1 MIFKKIKKISRR
13 NSIRNREIEP
23 DEIFI
28 DSTNLP
34 EFNTDQFEG
43 RIERPISRNSIIF
56 IGIAFFIIGVLF
68 GWKVWTL
75 QISQG
80 KTFASISENN
90 RLDNSI
96 IFADRGVIYDRN
108 NIELVWN
115 ERVEGDDFSKRKYV
129 DMPGL
134 SHILGYVSY
143 PLKDTSGVYYQDEFI
158 PKAGIEKLYNN
169 ILNGSSGLKI
179 IETNARME
187 VQSESTTLP
196 ANNGENIVLSID
208 SKVQNKM
215 YEFIESLTEEIGFDG
230 GAGVIMDINNGE
242 ILSMA
247 SFPEYSSKVLSD
259 GEPREKILEYAQNK
273 NNPYLNRVVAGLY
286 TPGSTVKLFVSLGAL
301 NEKLITPEKQIL
313 STGSISIPNP
323 YFPDKESV
331 FVDWKAHG
339 LVDMRDAIAVSSNVY
354 FYEIGGGFK
363 DQEGLGIERIE
374 KYMRMFGFGE
384 KTEIYPKDVLTE
396 EDGVIPNPQWK
407 EENFPG
413 DEWRIG
419 DTYHTAI
426 GQYGFQV
433 TALQLVRA
441 VSAIANEGKLYKPTL
456 ILGGGGQSDRASVR
470 KKHYSIVREGMR
482 RAVTDG
488 TAKGLN
494 IPQVKVAAKTGTAQ
508 LGTTKT
514 YVNSLVVGFFPY
526 DNPKY
531 AFTVIMEKG
540 KQSNTIG
547 ALYIM
552 RQLLEWMAE
561 NTPEYLE

>member
-1 MIFKKIKKISRR
+1 MVLKHLRNKRRR
-13 NSIRNREIEP
+13 NSIKNREIEP

-43 RIERPISRNSIIF
+43 RIERPISKMSLIAV
-56 IGIAFFIIGVLF
+56 GIVFFIIIIVF
-68 GWKVWTL
+68 GWKIWSL
-75 QISQG
+75 QVSQG
-80 KTFASISENN
+80 KSFASISENN

-96 IFADRGVIYDRN
+96 IFADRGVVYDRN
-108 NIELVWN
+108 NTELIWN
-115 ERVEGDDFSKRKYV
+115 SKTEKDDFSHRKYIELK
-129 DMPGL
+129 GL
-134 SHILGYVSY
+134 SHTLGYVSY
-143 PLKDTSGVYYQDEFI
+143 PLKDDSGVYYQEEFI
-158 PKAGIEKLYNN
+158 PKAGVEKLYNQV
-169 ILNGSSGLKI
+169 LNGSSGLRI
-179 IETNARME
+179 IETNALME
-187 VQSESTTLP
+187 IQSESVTLE
-196 ANNGENIVLSID
+196 AKGGENITLSID
-208 SKVQNKM
+208 ARVQSKM
-215 YEFIESLTEEIGFDG
+215 YELIEALVDEIGFDG
-230 GAGVIMDINNGE
+230 GTGVISNINNGE
-242 ILSMA
+242 VLSMT
-247 SFPEYSSKVLSD
+247 SFPEYSSQVLSD
-259 GEPREKILEYAQNK
+259 GEPKEKISGYAQNK
-273 NNPYLNRVVAGLY
+273 NNPYLNRATSGLY

-323 YFPDKESV
+323 YYPDKESV

-354 FYEIGGGFK
+354 FYEIGGGFE
-363 DQEGLGIERIE
+363 DQKGLGIKNIE

-384 KTEIYPKDVLTE
+384 KTNIYPNEILDEKN
-396 EDGVIPNPQWK
+396 GVIPNPEWK
-407 EENFPG
+407 EENFDG

-433 TALQLVRA
+433 TALQLARA
-441 VSAIANEGKLYKPTL
+441 VGAIANGGKLYKPTL
-456 ILGGGGQSDRASVR
+456 ILGDGGQSDRASVR
-470 KKHYSIVREGMR
+470 NKHYPIVREGMR
-482 RAVTDG
+482 QAVTDG
-488 TAKGLN
+488 TAKGLY

-547 ALYIM
+547 ALFIM